1 MNSSRRIFPTEYVTL
16 RNSVRRKNSNYPRIR
31 TTVLWATSCCS
42 VSSDTRK
49 NLQFHLA
56 RLHVLFVNHL
66 VQRNLKNPGHVF
78 WTRKFSLGARTTLS
92 FFRPSPIVHEACS
105 SFYRDFPCP
114 RKFEGEK
121 LRPSWLTIVSQIGP
135 NLAPLNFSTE
145 CQLADRLR
153 LTTFNTGTTSV
164 TRPCCVSLLA
174 ILVV

>member
-105 SFYRDFPCP
+105 SFYRDFPSTEIRRWKAAPIVADNCLANWPTWP
-114 RKFEGEK
+114 R
-121 LRPSWLTIVSQIGP
+121 LIS
-135 NLAPLNFSTE
+135 PLNASWPT
-145 CQLADRLR
+145 
-153 LTTFNTGTTSV
+153 V
-164 TRPCCVSLLA
+164 YV
-174 ILVV
+174 